1 MKNTPDSAPANA
13 ATRGPG
19 RPRISVED
27 RLLGAMERLLSQGR
41 TFSNLTVEDLVTEAQ
56 IGRATFYLRF
66 KEKNALVAS
75 LLQRISDDIVVSSGS
90 WFSGIGEPDPSTIH
104 EGMRGIVQAFKRHQA
119 ILATVAEIAPFDAT
133 VAELHRQMLLLLRKQ
148 SRQAVARIRRQHRA
162 HPLATDALADLLTDM
177 IELYLSRHLH
187 DLSRTSLDKLAALLA
202 HIGSSA
208 IFSQDV
214 LSQTPR
220 PVSRSH
226 QGAKSKS

>member
-1 MKNTPDSAPANA
+1 MPRKSPTSADAK
-13 ATRGPG
+13 RPG

-27 RLLGAMERLLSQGR
+27 RLLGAMERLLRQGR
-41 TFSNLTVEDLVTEAQ
+41 TFSNLTVEDLVGEAK

-75 LLQRISDDIVVSSGS
+75 LLQRISDDIVASSGS
-90 WFSGIGEPDPSTIH
+90 WFSGDGVSDPATIH

-119 ILATVAEIAPFDAT
+119 VLAAVAEIAPFDAT

-148 SRQAVARIRRQHRA
+148 SRQALARIRRQRRA

-187 DLSRTSLDKLAALLA
+187 DLGKTSLDKLAVLLG

-214 LSQTPR
+214 LSQTRKPAH
-220 PVSRSH
+220 PSH
-226 QGAKSKS
+226 QGARSKS